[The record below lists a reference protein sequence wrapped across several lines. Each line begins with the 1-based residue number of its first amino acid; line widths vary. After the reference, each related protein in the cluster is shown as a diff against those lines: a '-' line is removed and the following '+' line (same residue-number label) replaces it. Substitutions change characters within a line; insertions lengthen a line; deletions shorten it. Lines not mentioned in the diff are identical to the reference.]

1 MAGLLD
7 RLNAGGAKVLQALEA
22 IATPNVYGDPAMEA
36 MMSEE
41 QRAAA
46 KGYARSV
53 GIAGMQEAAQKNLP
67 WYALG
72 SARDIKAMPAYR
84 QYLDSAVASVDEL
97 RKRRD
102 SEGRRDKVAE
112 LVARLSNPEDPL
124 SQEYTPEQIALLGTL
139 TPDEQAAL
147 MAKKAFPKE
156 SGISIASAGSI
167 QKVMKLA
174 NGNIGVVVQTGD
186 PSKPAVV
193 NDLGTP
199 YISELPSDIR
209 SLIELGQ
216 RPELIDTA
224 RRRELAESTGA
235 KTGEANVAV
244 LKEVPAIIATNQRHI
259 EQLSDLRNRLAGLD
273 SGALTGRVLQQ
284 FSADFQTAQALMY
297 EEALLQIGALKAA
310 GASLNPITEKELE
323 VLFTTSPKL
332 TNRPEANL
340 KIIDERIKRV
350 QRLQAD
356 LQQQVAAARA
366 GDVTQYDPT
375 PGAAPYSPPPGPGQ
389 PVPAPAPQRVPQGG
403 PSGGVSVIPTI
414 RKPGQ

>member
-46 KGYARSV
+46 KGYARSA
-53 GIAGMQEAAQKNLP
+53 GIAGMHEAAAKGSP
-67 WYALG
+67 WTELL
-72 SARDIKAMPAYR
+72 ARRDFRAMPAYR
-84 QYLDSAVASVDEL
+84 QYLDSAVASVEEL

-112 LVARLSNPEDPL
+112 LVGRLSNPEDPL

-156 SGISIASAGSI
+156 SGISIASAGSV

-186 PSKPAVV
+186 PSRPAVV

-216 RPELIDTA
+216 RPELIQTA
-224 RRRELAESTGA
+224 RTLEEQKKTGA
-235 KTGEANVAV
+235 DIGAANVAA
-244 LKEVPAIIATNQRHI
+244 LKELPPLIATNQRHI
-259 EQLSDLRNRLAGLD
+259 EQLTELRNKLATLD

-284 FSADFQTAQALMY
+284 FSAEFQTAQAMMY
-297 EEALLQIGALKAA
+297 EEALLQIGALKSA

-323 VLFTTSPKL
+323 ILFTTSPKL
-332 TNRPEANL
+332 TNRPEANVS
-340 KIIDERIKRV
+340 IIDTRIKRI
-350 QRLQAD
+350 QRVIAD
-356 LQQQVAAARA
+356 LQQQVGAARA

-375 PGAAPYSPPPGPGQ
+375 PGAAPYSPPPAPGQ
-389 PVPAPAPQRVPQGG
+389 PVPAPAPQNVPRGG

-414 RKPGQ
+414 RRPGQ